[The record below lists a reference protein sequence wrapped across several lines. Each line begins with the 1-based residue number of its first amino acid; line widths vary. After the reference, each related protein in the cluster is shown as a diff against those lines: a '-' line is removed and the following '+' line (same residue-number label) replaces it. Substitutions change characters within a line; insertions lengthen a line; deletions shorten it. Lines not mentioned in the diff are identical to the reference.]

1 MELIWSD
8 KKRKN
13 LCGKGNR
20 FPENRTAKTKK
31 QTFEIEK
38 MAVKSGELQNSP
50 RCIAEFSN
58 LLPIRGNTV
67 FTGGLNSRN
76 PPYRRKLGRA

>member
-20 FPENRTAKTKK
+20 FLEKRTAKTKK
-31 QTFEIEK
+31 QAFEIGK
-38 MAVKSGELQNSP
+38 MAVKSGELRNSP
-50 RCIAEFSN
+50 YCVAEFSN
-58 LLPIRGNTV
+58 LQPIRGNTL
-67 FTGGLNSRN
+67 FPGGLNSRN
-76 PPYRRKLGRA
+76 PPH